1 MYFNAHTHH
10 HQHTNHEV
18 YNLRVE
24 EEICANFSIGIHPW
38 DASEGLK
45 SLPFIEKI
53 IQKKGCVAIGETGL
67 DRIQGPDLTVQ
78 EWLFRKH
85 IELSETYQLPVII
98 HCVRCWN
105 ELKLIRREL
114 QPKQDWIYHGI
125 SKASLMQEILAEGFI
140 VSVGAG
146 VLSNEKL
153 QEASKLIPFEQML
166 IETDD
171 SLVPI
176 EHIYQNIAELK
187 GIPISELKAILAH
200 NFNRIFSRWNN
211 G

>member
-10 HQHTNHEV
+10 HQHANHEV

-24 EEICANFSIGIHPW
+24 EDICANFSIGIHPW

-53 IQKKGCVAIGETGL
+53 IQEKGCVAIGETGL
-67 DRIQGPDLTVQ
+67 DRIQGPDLTFQ
-78 EWLFRKH
+78 DWLFRKH
-85 IELSETYQLPVII
+85 IELSETYQLPLII

-114 QPKQDWIYHGI
+114 QPTQYWIYHGI
-125 SKASLMQEILAEGFI
+125 SKASLIQEILAEGFI
-140 VSVGAG
+140 MSIGAG

-153 QEASKLIPFEQML
+153 QEAVKMVPFEQML

-171 SLVPI
+171 TIVPI
-176 EHIYQNIAELK
+176 EHIYHKIAELK
-187 GIPISELKAILAH
+187 GIPISELQASIK
-200 NFNRIFSRWNN
+200 NTFKRTFRKWNN

>member
-1 MYFNAHTHH
+1 MFFNAHTHH
-10 HQHTNHEV
+10 HQHANHEV

-24 EEICANFSIGIHPW
+24 EDLCANFSIGIHPW
-38 DASEGLK
+38 DASEGSKL
-45 SLPFIEKI
+45 LPFVEKM
-53 IQKKGCVAIGETGL
+53 IQKKGCVALGETGL

-85 IELSETYQLPVII
+85 IELSETYQLPLII

-105 ELKLIRREL
+105 ELKLIHREL
-114 QPKQDWIYHGI
+114 KPTQYWMYHGI
-125 SKASLMQEILAEGFI
+125 SKASLMQEILSEGFI
-140 VSVGAG
+140 VSIGAG

-153 QEASKLIPFEQML
+153 QEAVKMIPFEQML

-171 SLVPI
+171 SFVAI
-176 EHIYQNIAELK
+176 ERIYSKIAELK
-187 GIPISELKAILAH
+187 GISIGELQAILTN
-200 NFNRIFSRWNN
+200 NFKRIFRKWNN

>member
-1 MYFNAHTHH
+1 MYFNAHTHL
-10 HQHTNHEV
+10 HQHPNHEV

-38 DASEGLK
+38 DASEGLR

-78 EWLFRKH
+78 DWLFRKH
-85 IELSETYQLPVII
+85 IEFSETYQLPLII

-105 ELKLIRREL
+105 ELKLIRREFEPT
-114 QPKQDWIYHGI
+114 QFWIYHGI
-125 SKASLMQEILAEGFI
+125 SKASLIPEILAEGFI
-140 VSVGAG
+140 VSIGTD

-153 QEASKLIPFEQML
+153 QEAVKMIPFEQL
-166 IETDD
+166 LLETDD
-171 SLVPI
+171 SLTPI
-176 EHIYQNIAELK
+176 EDIYQKIAELK
-187 GIPISELKAILAH
+187 SISINALKELIAK
-200 NFNRIFSRWNN
+200 NFKRIFSTWNN

>member
-1 MYFNAHTHH
+1 MYFDAHTHH

-24 EEICANFSIGIHPW
+24 EEICDNFSIGIHPW

-53 IQKKGCVAIGETGL
+53 IQEKGCVAIGETGL
-67 DRIQGPDLTVQ
+67 DRIQGPDLSVQ
-78 EWLFRKH
+78 DWLFRKH
-85 IELSETYQLPVII
+85 IELSETYQLPLII

-114 QPKQDWIYHGI
+114 QPKQYWIYHGI
-125 SKASLMQEILAEGFI
+125 SKASLMQEILSEGFI
-140 VSVGAG
+140 VSIGAR

-153 QEASKLIPFEQML
+153 QEAVKMIPFEQML

-176 EHIYQNIAELK
+176 ERIYHIIAELK
-187 GIPISELKAILAH
+187 GIPTSELKAILAH
-200 NFNRIFSRWNN
+200 NFKRIFSRWNN

>member
-10 HQHTNHEV
+10 HQHANHEV

-24 EEICANFSIGIHPW
+24 EDICANFSIGIHPW

-67 DRIQGPDLTVQ
+67 DRIQGPELTVQ
-78 EWLFRKH
+78 DWLFRKH
-85 IELSETYQLPVII
+85 IELSETYQLPLII

-114 QPKQDWIYHGI
+114 QPTQYWIYHGI
-125 SKASLMQEILAEGFI
+125 SKASLIQEILAEGFI
-140 VSVGAG
+140 MSIGAG

-153 QEASKLIPFEQML
+153 QEAVKMVPFEQML

-171 SLVPI
+171 TIVPI
-176 EHIYQNIAELK
+176 EHIYHKIAELK
-187 GIPISELKAILAH
+187 GIPISELQASIK
-200 NFNRIFSRWNN
+200 NTFKRTFRKWNN